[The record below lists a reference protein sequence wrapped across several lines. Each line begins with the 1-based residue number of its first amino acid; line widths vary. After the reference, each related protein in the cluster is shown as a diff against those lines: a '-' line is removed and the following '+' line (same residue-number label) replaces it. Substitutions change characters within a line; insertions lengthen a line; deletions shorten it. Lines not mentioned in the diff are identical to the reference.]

1 MAKPK
6 FKFDKKDNPYGTK
19 FTKRQ
24 IDIINGAEVE
34 NLKRT
39 EVTIVIRK
47 AEKLGHYD
55 IAENVWELYED
66 YMTGGFEGKY
76 TYEEA
81 VETLRKLTPWPTGW

>member
-6 FKFDKKDNPYGTK
+6 FRFEKRDNPYGTK
-19 FTKRQ
+19 FAKRQ
-24 IDIINGAEVE
+24 IDIINGIEVE

-55 IAENVWELYED
+55 IAESVWERYED
-66 YMTGGFEGKY
+66 FMTGGFESKY

-81 VETLRKLTPWPTGW
+81 VKILRKLTPWPTGW